1 MRHSNNYGKKFLDTK
16 LFITNYLVMK
26 FITDIPAD
34 FKGTANIFIALG
46 DEHRQRMLLAFEKG
60 EKLNIRQIVS
70 TTTLSRTAV
79 THHLKVL
86 HQSGVLDSEK
96 TGKEVY
102 FWINKKMVA
111 EALQRVL
118 NFINNET

>member
-1 MRHSNNYGKKFLDTK
+1 MK
-16 LFITNYLVMK
+16 L
-26 FITDIPAD
+26 ITDIPAE
-34 FKGTANIFIALG
+34 FKNTADIFIALG

-60 EKLNIRQIVS
+60 EKLNIQQIVS

-96 TGKEVY
+96 VGKEVY
-102 FWINKKMVA
+102 FWINATKVA
-111 EALQRVL
+111 DALQRVL
-118 NFINNET
+118 GYIRHET